1 MQKSLNNR
9 SYLIVNIS
17 LLAIFLLAFL
27 YFFFNK
33 EPMRCYYEE
42 HYNYLCSTCGITR
55 DFKSILK
62 FRFEELINA
71 KSLYYFG
78 TFLFIFSS
86 RVIVTLLLWKNF
98 SLKKIVRADIFAL
111 LVLTLFIFVIQFD
124 FA

>member
-17 LLAIFLLAFL
+17 LLAIFLLAFM

-62 FRFEELINA
+62 LNISGLVNPKSPFYFGAFSLIFLSRVGIVLLLRKE
-71 KSLYYFG
+71 KSLK
-78 TFLFIFSS
+78 T
-86 RVIVTLLLWKNF
+86 
-98 SLKKIVRADIFAL
+98 IVRFDIL
-111 LVLTLFIFVIQFD
+111 LAASLIVFILIVQLGMN
-124 FA
+124 